1 MTTWTSEEA
10 DLAETESMGALLA
23 RIDRY
28 IEVRFA
34 PQDEALEAAVR
45 ESRQAGLPEI
55 QVSPNEAKL
64 LQLLAEL
71 VDARSVLE
79 IGTLGGYS
87 AIHFARALPED
98 GRLVSLEIDE
108 RHAEVARENVERAG
122 LSGKVE
128 IRVGDA
134 RELLAGIAEGGEG
147 PFDVVFIDADKSGY
161 PEYLEWSL
169 RITRPGSLILGDNTV
184 RGGSILD
191 PRDDSARATN
201 EFNERIAGD
210 PRLSAIL
217 LPILRERIDGLTI
230 ARVRD
235 RP

>member
-1 MTTWTSEEA
+1 M
-10 DLAETESMGALLA
+10 AETENMGALLA
-23 RIDRY
+23 EIDRY
-28 IEVRFA
+28 IEERFA

-71 VDARSVLE
+71 VCARSVLE

-134 RELLAGIAEGGEG
+134 RELLAGIAEAGEG
-147 PFDVVFIDADKSGY
+147 PFDVVFIDADKTGY

>member
-1 MTTWTSEEA
+1 V
-10 DLAETESMGALLA
+10 AETENLGALLA
-23 RIDRY
+23 EIDHY
-28 IEVRFA
+28 IEERFA

-55 QVSPNEAKL
+55 QVSPSEAKL

-87 AIHFARALPED
+87 AIHFGRALPED

-108 RHAEVARENVERAG
+108 RHAEVARENVDRAG

-147 PFDVVFIDADKSGY
+147 PFDVVFIDADKTGY
-161 PEYLEWSL
+161 LEYLEWSL
-169 RITRPGSLILGDNTV
+169 RLTRPGSLILGDNTV

-191 PRDDSARATN
+191 PRDVSARATN

-235 RP
+235 RL